1 MCADN
6 IPARLHATAERL
18 LDASAS
24 GRVSVVV
31 GIRPPVGE
39 TIWPSEHL
47 TINHAL
53 PFRTSTK
60 EVTFTAKCDEHFSE
74 ARGWSS
80 HCAVPHGGTNVE
92 PLAATQGEA
101 TMKRRQFIA
110 LLGSATAAFPL
121 TAAAQQPRPPSPVRE
136 DWLDRHKEPALEPEL
151 PIVDPH
157 HHLWVRPGWRY
168 MLDDFLAD
176 TNTGHNIVA
185 TVFVQ
190 ANSMYRDSG
199 PVEMRPV
206 GETEFVNGMAAVCA
220 SGYCAKTKV
229 AAGIVGYA
237 DLRLGGRAE
246 PVLAALLRAGGD
258 RFRGIRN
265 GTAWDAD
272 TSLLNPNNRV
282 PPGLLGDK
290 TFREGFALLGRL
302 GLAFDALVLHP
313 QLNDVANLAGAFPD
327 TKIVLNHVGR
337 LVGIGAYAGKLKE
350 EFPRWAASMKV
361 LAAHENVYV
370 KVGGLGQAV
379 NGLGFEKLAEPPSS
393 EMVANAIRPYA
404 ETCIDAFGTR
414 RCMFESNFPPDKEGF
429 SYPVYWNACKLLTRG
444 ASGTERADL
453 FAGTAA
459 RFYRLT
465 GIG

>member
-1 MCADN
+1 
-6 IPARLHATAERL
+6 
-18 LDASAS
+18 
-24 GRVSVVV
+24 
-31 GIRPPVGE
+31 
-39 TIWPSEHL
+39 
-47 TINHAL
+47 
-53 PFRTSTK
+53 
-60 EVTFTAKCDEHFSE
+60 
-74 ARGWSS
+74 
-80 HCAVPHGGTNVE
+80 
-92 PLAATQGEA
+92 
-101 TMKRRQFIA
+101 MKRREFIA
-110 LLGSATAAFPL
+110 LLGSAAAAVPL
-121 TAAAQQPRPPSPVRE
+121 TAAAQQPPPSPVRE
-136 DWLDRHKEPALEPEL
+136 DWLARRKEPALEPEL

-176 TNTGHNIVA
+176 AGTGHNIVA

-199 PVEMRPV
+199 PLEMRPV
-206 GETEFVNGMAAVCA
+206 GETEFVNGMAAICA
-220 SGYCAKTKV
+220 SGYCGKTRV

-237 DLRLGGRAE
+237 DLRLGSRAE
-246 PVLAALLRAGGD
+246 PVLAALMHAGGD

-265 GTAWDAD
+265 GAAWDAD
-272 TSLLNPNNRV
+272 TSLLNPANPA

-290 TFREGFALLGRL
+290 TFREGFAVLGRL
-302 GLAFDALVLHP
+302 GLSFDALVLHP
-313 QLNDVANLAGAFPD
+313 QLDEVANLAGAFPD

-337 LVGIGAYAGKLKE
+337 LVGIGAYAGRLSE
-350 EFPRWAASMKV
+350 QFPRWAASMKA

-393 EMVANAIRPYA
+393 EMVADAMRPYV
-404 ETCIDAFGTR
+404 ETCIEAFGTR

-444 ASGTERADL
+444 ASGMERADL
-453 FAGTAA
+453 FAGTAV
-459 RFYRLT
+459 RFYQLT

>member
-1 MCADN
+1 
-6 IPARLHATAERL
+6 
-18 LDASAS
+18 
-24 GRVSVVV
+24 
-31 GIRPPVGE
+31 
-39 TIWPSEHL
+39 
-47 TINHAL
+47 
-53 PFRTSTK
+53 
-60 EVTFTAKCDEHFSE
+60 
-74 ARGWSS
+74 
-80 HCAVPHGGTNVE
+80 
-92 PLAATQGEA
+92 
-101 TMKRRQFIA
+101 MKRREFIA
-110 LLGSATAAFPL
+110 LLGSAAAAFPL

-168 MLDDFLAD
+168 TLDDFLAD
-176 TNTGHNIVA
+176 TRTGHNIVA

-206 GETEFVNGMAAVCA
+206 GETEFVNGMAAICA
-220 SGYCAKTKV
+220 SGYCGKTRV

-237 DLRLGGRAE
+237 DLRLGSRVE
-246 PVLAALLRAGGD
+246 PVLAALMRAGGD

-265 GTAWDAD
+265 GAAWDAD
-272 TSLLNPNNRV
+272 TSLLNPANPA

-290 TFREGFALLGRL
+290 TFREGFAVLGRL
-302 GLAFDALVLHP
+302 GLSFDALVLHP

-337 LVGIGAYAGKLKE
+337 LVGIGAYAGRLSE
-350 EFPRWAASMKV
+350 QFPRWAASMKA

-393 EMVANAIRPYA
+393 EMVANAMRPYV
-404 ETCIDAFGTR
+404 ETCIEAFGTR

-444 ASGTERADL
+444 ASTTERADL

-459 RFYRLT
+459 RFYRLNA
-465 GIG
+465 IG